1 MCLPIFGCQNLGP
14 RLDPDPDRYSALKAR
29 SGSVSN
35 EYGFETLALIV
46 ILRINLVQGLL
57 LMDMSNTVANF
68 AAGFAASQIGA
79 TAAAITG
86 KSVTDLA
93 ATSVV
98 LAQGNS
104 VRCQSYRFLYLYY
117 SLLRI

>member
-1 MCLPIFGCQNLGP
+1 M
-14 RLDPDPDRYSALKAR
+14 
-29 SGSVSN
+29 
-35 EYGFETLALIV
+35 
-46 ILRINLVQGLL
+46 QGLL

-98 LAQGNS
+98 LAQGILN
-104 VRCQSYRFLYLYY
+104 LYY
-117 SLLRI
+117 RYSI

>member
-1 MCLPIFGCQNLGP
+1 MVPTNSLLINT
-14 RLDPDPDRYSALKAR
+14 SA
-29 SGSVSN
+29 GSLN
-35 EYGFETLALIV
+35 
-46 ILRINLVQGLL
+46 INLVQGLL

-98 LAQGNS
+98 LAQGILI
-104 VRCQSYRFLYLYY
+104 LY
-117 SLLRI
+117 

>member
-1 MCLPIFGCQNLGP
+1 M
-14 RLDPDPDRYSALKAR
+14 
-29 SGSVSN
+29 
-35 EYGFETLALIV
+35 
-46 ILRINLVQGLL
+46 QGLL

-104 VRCQSYRFLYLYY
+104 VRSVIYFYIFTTLF
-117 SLLRI
+117 SI

>member
-1 MCLPIFGCQNLGP
+1 
-14 RLDPDPDRYSALKAR
+14 
-29 SGSVSN
+29 
-35 EYGFETLALIV
+35 
-46 ILRINLVQGLL
+46 
-57 LMDMSNTVANF
+57 MDMSNTAANL

-98 LAQGNS
+98 IAQGSIGTPLLKNCIIPPFQGNKTN
-104 VRCQSYRFLYLYY
+104 VWLGIFLHGFFGLFY
-117 SLLRI
+117 

>member
-1 MCLPIFGCQNLGP
+1 MFLPIFVCQNPGS

-35 EYGFETLALIV
+35 DYGSETLALIV
-46 ILRINLVQGLL
+46 ILRINLMQGLL

-98 LAQGNS
+98 LAQGNFS
-104 VRCQSYRFLYLYY
+104 AGQSNRFLHLY
-117 SLLRI
+117 

>member
-1 MCLPIFGCQNLGP
+1 M
-14 RLDPDPDRYSALKAR
+14 
-29 SGSVSN
+29 
-35 EYGFETLALIV
+35 
-46 ILRINLVQGLL
+46 QGLL

-104 VRCQSYRFLYLYY
+104 VRSVIKIFT
-117 SLLRI
+117 SLLPFSGFKRTFFLISVYYFCSFCRSIVRCILPNF

>member
-1 MCLPIFGCQNLGP
+1 M
-14 RLDPDPDRYSALKAR
+14 
-29 SGSVSN
+29 
-35 EYGFETLALIV
+35 
-46 ILRINLVQGLL
+46 QGLL

-98 LAQGNS
+98 LAQGAS
-104 VRCQSYRFLYLYY
+104 V
-117 SLLRI
+117 I